1 MTENVII
8 LGAGLPDGIGGAL
21 ARRFAREGL
30 HVVVGGRTLEK
41 VTRTADAIRRAG
53 GSAEPVAVDVTSERS
68 VDGAFSALADRG
80 QAIAAVIYN
89 AGNNRPIPFDELTP
103 DQFEDFW
110 RVGCFGGFLTAR
122 RALPLLA
129 RQGRG
134 SMLFTGASA
143 SLRGKPLFAH
153 FAVAKAGL
161 RSLAQALARDYGP
174 RGVHVAHVV
183 IDGAVNGDRLKRRFP
198 EHLEQ
203 LGEDGSLEPDAIAE
217 AFWWLHSQTRSAW
230 THELD
235 LRPFRENW

>member
-8 LGAGLPDGIGGAL
+8 LGAGQPDGIGGAL
-21 ARRFAREGL
+21 ARRFALEGL

-41 VTRTADAIRRAG
+41 VTRTADDIRRAG
-53 GSAEPVAVDVTSERS
+53 GSVEPVAVDVTSERA
-68 VDGAFSALADRG
+68 VDAVFGAIEDRG
-80 QAIAAVIYN
+80 QPIAAVIYN

-103 DQFEDFW
+103 DQFENFW

-122 RALPLLA
+122 RALPLLE

-183 IDGAVNGDRLKRRFP
+183 IDGAVNGDRLKRQFP
-198 EHLEQ
+198 AHLEQ
-203 LGEDGSLEPDAIAE
+203 LGEDGSLDPDAVAE
-217 AFWWLHSQTRSAW
+217 AFWWLHSQPRSAW